1 MARTEQIE
9 QRGAS
14 SEAPRF
20 VLRPMTPADIPQV
33 MDIER
38 ESFPSMWPQTAYAR
52 ELKNRLARY
61 FVLFEAGAQP
71 SALRAPFRLSPWR
84 RVMGRLLRREREPH
98 PTQELIIGII
108 GLWMMVDE
116 LHIVTIAVREAFR
129 RRGAGEA
136 LLIAAIDFALANKMD
151 AVTLEY
157 RRSNE
162 AARVLYDKYG
172 FLNVGVRPR
181 YYSDN
186 NEDAIVMTTPPLLSR
201 AQHRLF
207 LQLREEHRRR
217 WGNRYLLS
225 DSLSS

>member
-9 QRGAS
+9 QAGAPGETS
-14 SEAPRF
+14 RF
-20 VLRPMTPADIPQV
+20 VVRPMTAADIPQA

-38 ESFPSMWPQTAYAR
+38 ESFPTMWPQTAYAR

-61 FVLFEAGAQP
+61 FVLCEEGNRGVTAEE
-71 SALRAPFRLSPWR
+71 SARPSPWR
-84 RVMGRLLRREREPH
+84 RAMGRFLRKEQEPE
-98 PTQELIIGII
+98 PTPELIIGVI

-129 RRGAGEA
+129 RQGAGEA

-162 AARVLYDKYG
+162 PARALYDKYG
-172 FLNVGVRPR
+172 FLNVGVRTR

-201 AQHRLF
+201 GQHQLF
-207 LQLREEHRRR
+207 LRLKEEHRRR
-217 WGNRYLLS
+217 WGGRYLLP
-225 DSLSS
+225 DSL

>member
-9 QRGAS
+9 RAGAS
-14 SEAPRF
+14 GETSRF
-20 VLRPMTPADIPQV
+20 VVRPMTPADIPQV

-38 ESFPSMWPQTAYAR
+38 ESFPTMWPQTAYAR

-61 FVLFEAGAQP
+61 FVLCEEGKQGAAFEEP
-71 SALRAPFRLSPWR
+71 SRVSPWR
-84 RVMGRLLRREREPH
+84 RAMGRFLRKEQEPE
-98 PTQELIIGII
+98 PTPELIIGVI

-116 LHIVTIAVREAFR
+116 LHIVTIAVRQAFR
-129 RRGAGEA
+129 RQGAGEA
-136 LLIAAIDFALANKMD
+136 LLITAIDFALANKMD

-162 AARVLYDKYG
+162 PARALYDKYG
-172 FLNVGVRPR
+172 FLNVGVRTR

-207 LQLREEHRRR
+207 LRLKEEHRRR
-217 WGNRYLLS
+217 WGGRYLLP
-225 DSLSS
+225 DSLS